1 MISGGTMTV
10 RARMVFCYI
19 VVRQAAGL
27 SKSLLANLVLYIT
40 RLGRLAACRTCA
52 VLAMTLLAVVQSMA
66 ATPRERSFQVE
77 YVATIK
83 DLKIESP
90 YPYRTSTAQ
99 YGNRVLHISLKN
111 PQQSSLTVCA
121 SMRCAGSIFRRGYTW
136 TSIPVRRKIAI
147 LRWRDGFNR
156 TALCRLTERSSSGR
170 MKSSTPPGLRP
181 TLKRSGPST
190 TTSFQPSDTI
200 RADRVGDAVISIT
213 LAMQGAETARTF
225 TRSSSA
231 TRARW

>member
-1 MISGGTMTV
+1 MTV

-83 DLKIESP
+83 DIPTGAK
-90 YPYRTSTAQ
+90 
-99 YGNRVLHISLKN
+99 
-111 PQQSSLTVCA
+111 TVDL
-121 SMRCAGSIFRRGYTW
+121 W
-136 TSIPVRRKIAI
+136 IPVPHE
-147 LRWRDGFNR
+147 GPFQ
-156 TALCRLTERSSSGR
+156 
-170 MKSSTPPGLRP
+170 KSQT
-181 TLKRSGPST
+181 
-190 TTSFQPSDTI
+190 
-200 RADRVGDAVISIT
+200 
-213 LAMQGAETARTF
+213 
-225 TRSSSA
+225 
-231 TRARW
+231 